1 MKARVFDIVLH
12 KLPAGKSPAS
22 YLEEQLNDFFKQ
34 HPNVDLL
41 ATHMNTLVL
50 PPDRSAM
57 RGSEAAE
64 AAVII
69 FSTIFYSERQ

>member
-1 MKARVFDIVLH
+1 MKARVFDVVLH

-64 AAVII
+64 PAVII